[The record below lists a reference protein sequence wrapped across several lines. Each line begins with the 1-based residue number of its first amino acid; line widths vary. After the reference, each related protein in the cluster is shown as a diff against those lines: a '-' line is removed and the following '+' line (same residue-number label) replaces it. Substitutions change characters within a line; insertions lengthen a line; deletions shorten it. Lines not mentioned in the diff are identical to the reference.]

1 MNIKES
7 CYACS
12 DNKESI
18 NCIRRV
24 SQSSIL
30 INVLFNHSWI
40 IHGHCITIH
49 EDMKKKI
56 DGYFCSYGNQ
66 CIVKVTQERNIH
78 NELKKRKMFMKK
90 CDCSGCEEYIHEACY
105 LYDNY
110 KINRETIKGKQLHNS
125 VGCTPNFINGLNI
138 RTNSKEHFCPNHR
151 YRWNNLATY
160 SNQMEIISY
169 IQTKDFRKI
178 DSIYTDTVKLNG
190 TDRFNQCQDLL
201 HEIVKYDEHNSQ
213 NENVRSN
220 VTIYEVVRS
229 NVQWH
234 ICNGSCIS
242 KDDYEFGWI
251 LIQSI
256 ILKNDSRHS
265 IRARYYLWLNET
277 YNNELGEMKEPDSN
291 IANKNT
297 VTN

>member
-1 MNIKES
+1 
-7 CYACS
+7 
-12 DNKESI
+12 
-18 NCIRRV
+18 
-24 SQSSIL
+24 
-30 INVLFNHSWI
+30 
-40 IHGHCITIH
+40 
-49 EDMKKKI
+49 
-56 DGYFCSYGNQ
+56 
-66 CIVKVTQERNIH
+66 
-78 NELKKRKMFMKK
+78 
-90 CDCSGCEEYIHEACY
+90 
-105 LYDNY
+105 
-110 KINRETIKGKQLHNS
+110 
-125 VGCTPNFINGLNI
+125 
-138 RTNSKEHFCPNHR
+138 EHFCPNHR

-178 DSIYTDTVKLNG
+178 DSIYTDTVKFNG

-220 VTIYEVVRS
+220 LTIYEIVRS

-297 VTN
+297 VTNSMIRWINDKDDNFFNPDIDNVSIDNDSMYDSDNNKFDNMNDVYETVDAFNKSKAIAIATNLR

>member
-1 MNIKES
+1 
-7 CYACS
+7 
-12 DNKESI
+12 
-18 NCIRRV
+18 
-24 SQSSIL
+24 
-30 INVLFNHSWI
+30 
-40 IHGHCITIH
+40 
-49 EDMKKKI
+49 
-56 DGYFCSYGNQ
+56 
-66 CIVKVTQERNIH
+66 
-78 NELKKRKMFMKK
+78 MKK

-105 LYDNY
+105 LYDNF
-110 KINRETIKGKQLHNS
+110 KINREKIKGKQCYNI
-125 VGCTPNFINGLNI
+125 VGCTVHFINGLNI
-138 RTNSKEHFCPNHR
+138 KTNSEEHFCPNHR

-178 DSIYTDTVKLNG
+178 DSIYTDTVKFNG

-220 VTIYEVVRS
+220 LTIYEIVRS
-229 NVQWH
+229 NVQCH

-265 IRARYYLWLNET
+265 IRA
-277 YNNELGEMKEPDSN
+277 
-291 IANKNT
+291 
-297 VTN
+297 